1 LGKWFFGPRAI
12 SAVAITGVFLLGC
25 IGFLYL
31 AKPFL
36 MPVVLAF
43 LLSFVLRPVVRALN
57 RLRLPQQVGAAL
69 VIAIFIGLGTLGV
82 LLLKQPASAWLEK
95 APESLEMLRDK
106 ANDAA
111 RRLDAFI
118 HLAHRYNPPAEDP
131 ATHANNLFDFRSLSV
146 AGNVVSYTTS
156 FLAGAFEMI
165 VLLFFLLAAGDAL
178 LEKLVRVMP
187 RVSDKEETLNLSQD
201 MERTISTYLFTITL
215 INTAVGLFVSIAMA
229 LLGMPNPLLW
239 GTVAGLLN
247 FIPYFGPFMMTMVLV
262 LAGLS
267 SFEDSTTRGLLP
279 ALVYLGLHAVE
290 TNVITPEILG
300 RRLTLSPVA
309 IFVSIMFWTWLWGVP
324 GALLS
329 VPLLMTFKI
338 VCDHV
343 KPLAPIGEF
352 LNG

>member
-1 LGKWFFGPRAI
+1 
-12 SAVAITGVFLLGC
+12 
-25 IGFLYL
+25 
-31 AKPFL
+31 
-36 MPVVLAF
+36 
-43 LLSFVLRPVVRALN
+43 
-57 RLRLPQQVGAAL
+57 
-69 VIAIFIGLGTLGV
+69 
-82 LLLKQPASAWLEK
+82 
-95 APESLEMLRDK
+95 
-106 ANDAA
+106 
-111 RRLDAFI
+111 
-118 HLAHRYNPPAEDP
+118 
-131 ATHANNLFDFRSLSV
+131 
-146 AGNVVSYTTS
+146 
-156 FLAGAFEMI
+156 
-165 VLLFFLLAAGDAL
+165 
-178 LEKLVRVMP
+178 VRVMP

-215 INTAVGLFVSIAMA
+215 INTAVGLLVALAMA
-229 LLGMPNPLLW
+229 LLGMPNPPLW
-239 GTVAGLLN
+239 GAVAGLLN
-247 FIPYFGPFMMTMVLV
+247 FIPYFGPFLMTMVLV
-262 LAGLS
+262 LAGLL
-267 SFEDSTTRGLLP
+267 SFEDSTSRGLLP

>member
-1 LGKWFFGPRAI
+1 
-12 SAVAITGVFLLGC
+12 
-25 IGFLYL
+25 
-31 AKPFL
+31 
-36 MPVVLAF
+36 
-43 LLSFVLRPVVRALN
+43 
-57 RLRLPQQVGAAL
+57 VGAGL
-69 VIAIFIGLGTLGV
+69 VIAVFIGLGTVAV
-82 LLLKQPASAWLEK
+82 LALKQPASAWLEK
-95 APESLEMLRDK
+95 APDSLEMLRTK
-106 ANDAA
+106 ALEAA
-111 RRLDAFI
+111 RRLDQFT
-118 HLAHRYNPPAEDP
+118 HLAPWFNPPPEDP
-131 ATHANNLFDFRSLSV
+131 AAHAKNLIDAQSLSV

-156 FLAGAFEMI
+156 FLTGAFEMI

-178 LEKLVRVMP
+178 LEKVVRVMP

-215 INTAVGLFVSIAMA
+215 INAAVGLLVALAMA
-229 LLGMPNPLLW
+229 LVGMPNPTLW
-239 GTVAGLLN
+239 GAVAGLLN
-247 FIPYFGPFMMTMVLV
+247 FIPYFGPFLMTMVLV
-262 LAGLS
+262 LAGLL

-279 ALVYLGLHAVE
+279 AVVYLGLHAIE

-343 KPLAPIGEF
+343 KPLSPIGEF